1 MLSHFIGE
9 RILVGRVG
17 VLANLMT
24 DAFVPSQLI
33 MISEDLLA
41 QYWVNMGHISYYR
54 RVDLN
59 GVVAEAFGRRTV

>member
-1 MLSHFIGE
+1 M
-9 RILVGRVG
+9 LVGRG
-17 VLANLMT
+17 GLLANLIT

-54 RVDLN
+54 RVDLE
-59 GVVAEAFGRRTV
+59 VVASEAFGRGTV

>member
-1 MLSHFIGE
+1 
-9 RILVGRVG
+9 
-17 VLANLMT
+17 MT

-54 RVDLN
+54 RVDLE
-59 GVVAEAFGRRTV
+59 GVVSEALGRGTV